1 MWSQTK
7 KKLEN
12 FTCDSLKDR
21 VKFFSSNYRMHDGIG
36 RTYIAVD
43 GVEVYNMCTLK
54 RDYYRHPKP
63 GCYSQV
69 EFMEA
74 VDVYLNESIENLLK
88 STKEK
93 TESILFSWNDIQETR
108 SHESQLYVFVNDEEK
123 NIKSDMTNAFIQY
136 GINPVLW
143 SNRENVLEKL
153 IA

>member
-43 GVEVYNMCTLK
+43 GAEVYNMCTLK

-69 EFMEA
+69 EKPIEAFMQKK
-74 VDVYLNESIENLLK
+74 DP
-88 STKEK
+88 
-93 TESILFSWNDIQETR
+93 
-108 SHESQLYVFVNDEEK
+108 ESQHSCGLPG
-123 NIKSDMTNAFIQY
+123 FI
-136 GINPVLW
+136 GA
-143 SNRENVLEKL
+143 RDGT
-153 IA
+153 

>member
-43 GVEVYNMCTLK
+43 GAEVYNMCTLK

-69 EFMEA
+69 EKPIEASFMQ
-74 VDVYLNESIENLLK
+74 K
-88 STKEK
+88 KGP
-93 TESILFSWNDIQETR
+93 
-108 SHESQLYVFVNDEEK
+108 ESQHSCGLPG
-123 NIKSDMTNAFIQY
+123 FI
-136 GINPVLW
+136 GA
-143 SNRENVLEKL
+143 RDGT
-153 IA
+153 

>member
-74 VDVYLNESIENLLK
+74 VDVYLNESIENLFKPDNPLIEILILLDRRIGKRTLINMK
-88 STKEK
+88 SGIESK
-93 TESILFSWNDIQETR
+93 TDI
-108 SHESQLYVFVNDEEK
+108 
-123 NIKSDMTNAFIQY
+123 IQY
-136 GINPVLW
+136 FYNLRCNAEGI
-143 SNRENVLEKL
+143 
-153 IA
+153 IFQ